1 MRRRKSCFEK
11 RLLIRED
18 SVLGKES
25 SIERKV
31 LSGKG
36 TATKGEESLIRKR
49 ECFLVLPRKTKK
61 NKKNK
66 STDPMPDTGT

>member
-25 SIERKV
+25 SIERKSFV
-31 LSGKG
+31 
-36 TATKGEESLIRKR
+36 RKR
-49 ECFLVLPRKTKK
+49 DCY
-61 NKKNK
+61 
-66 STDPMPDTGT
+66 